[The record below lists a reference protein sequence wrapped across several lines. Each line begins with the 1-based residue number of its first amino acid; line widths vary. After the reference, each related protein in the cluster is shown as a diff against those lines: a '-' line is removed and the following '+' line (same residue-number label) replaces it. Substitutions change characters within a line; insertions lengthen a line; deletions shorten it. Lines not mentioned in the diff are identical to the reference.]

1 MEIILLVD
9 DEAEALA
16 TTREMLTGRG
26 YQVLDAPNGEEA
38 ARVASA
44 HVGPI
49 HLLLTKA
56 VMPGV
61 SGEGLAQQLRL
72 QRPEMKVLYMR
83 SSLSSEGSRSSQEP
97 RQGQG
102 PTGRSSSNRSSRS
115 ASRKKCRRCSPQ
127 DRPLPSTHRR
137 IHGSTP
143 KLGFVAQRIRLRPS
157 HP

>member
-9 DEAEALA
+9 DEADALA

-26 YQVLDAPNGEEA
+26 YRVLDALNGEQA

-72 QRPEMKVLYMR
+72 QRPEMKVLC
-83 SSLSSEGSRSSQEP
+83 P
-97 RQGQG
+97 
-102 PTGRSSSNRSSRS
+102 P
-115 ASRKKCRRCSPQ
+115 
-127 DRPLPSTHRR
+127 
-137 IHGSTP
+137 I
-143 KLGFVAQRIRLRPS
+143 VANS
-157 HP
+157 WVKSG

>member
-26 YQVLDAPNGEEA
+26 YQVLDALNGEEA

-61 SGEGLAQQLRL
+61 SGEGLAQRLRL
-72 QRPEMKVLYMR
+72 QRPEMKVLYMAEFTLLR
-83 SSLSSEGSRSSQEP
+83 GQQEFSGAASESGTDGPIILKPFIAERLTEKVQEVLTP
-97 RQGQG
+97 R
-102 PTGRSSSNRSSRS
+102 
-115 ASRKKCRRCSPQ
+115 
-127 DRPLPSTHRR
+127 LPS
-137 IHGSTP
+137 P
-143 KLGFVAQRIRLRPS
+143 LDPPPDPWKYA
-157 HP
+157 

>member
-9 DEAEALA
+9 DEADALA

-26 YQVLDAPNGEEA
+26 YRVLDALNGEQA

-72 QRPEMKVLYMR
+72 QRPEMKVLYMAEFTLLR
-83 SSLSSEGSRSSQEP
+83 GQQEFSGAASGSGTDGPIILKPFIAERLTEKVQEVLTARP
-97 RQGQG
+97 
-102 PTGRSSSNRSSRS
+102 P
-115 ASRKKCRRCSPQ
+115 SPL
-127 DRPLPSTHRR
+127 DPP
-137 IHGSTP
+137 P
-143 KLGFVAQRIRLRPS
+143 DPWKYA
-157 HP
+157 